1 MLRTIYDIMIAR
13 NHRTYTLVILWRLVI
28 SLANITVSSRRSAIL
43 AYSLS
48 AFSLINMFLSLQRRT
63 YTFIAFAREC
73 VVWRV
78 REGRVELRRIL
89 NRI

>member
-1 MLRTIYDIMIAR
+1 MTRRHAAVIACALS
-13 NHRTYTLVILWRLVI
+13 YSYASILVI

-43 AYSLS
+43 AYSVS